1 MTYAEKNGSRFDQ
14 IFIDEP
20 LRKFLYENEITLDNY
35 LSHQEELKKLF
46 PDENS
51 YQTFLHAYL
60 SSSGIIS
67 YRQFL
72 KDPQKI
78 DLFLHP
84 RYIQQRPH
92 IHDFY
97 EIKYLLKGSGTVH
110 IASELIFLKESDLC
124 LISPYVPH
132 SSEIYS
138 DDTVMINLVLPE
150 EHLHAL
156 LPHVMSYPNIFQQ
169 YFSSD
174 QSLSSER
181 RFLYCSTKQ
190 DPEICRLIQTLLDY
204 YSDKKGRTVPGN
216 LLTETFFEQI
226 FLYILS
232 LQLSEQE
239 KQRDHIVGDQT
250 LETMTSYIREHLQD
264 VSLADVAAFLH
275 FSAPYTSK
283 LIRKKTGYT
292 FQMLLLILR
301 MEKAA
306 ELLKRTDWPVDQI
319 AAEVG
324 LSGKTNFYRQF
335 KNLYGMS
342 PAIFRAEEQDGIRH
356 N

>member
-1 MTYAEKNGSRFDQ
+1 MTYTEKSGSRFEQ

-35 LSHQEELKKLF
+35 LSHQDELKKLF
-46 PDENS
+46 PDEES
-51 YQTFLHAYL
+51 YHTFLNAYL

-72 KDPQKI
+72 KAPQKI

-110 IASELIFLKESDLC
+110 ISSELIFLKQSDLC

-138 DDTVMINLVLPE
+138 DDAIMVNLVLPS
-150 EHLHAL
+150 EHLQCL
-156 LPHVMSYPNIFQQ
+156 LPRVMSFPNIFQQ
-169 YFSSD
+169 YFSPD
-174 QSLSSER
+174 QTLSAES
-181 RFLYCSTKQ
+181 RFLHCSTKQ
-190 DPEICRLIQTLLDY
+190 DPEIYRLVQSLLEY
-204 YSDKKGRTVPGN
+204 YSKKKGRTISGN
-216 LLTETFFEQI
+216 LISEAYLEQI
-226 FLYILS
+226 FLQILS
-232 LQLSEQE
+232 LQPAE
-239 KQRDHIVGDQT
+239 KEEERNRINEEQT
-250 LETMTSYIREHLQD
+250 LETMTAYIRENLQD
-264 VSLADVAAFLH
+264 VSLSEISKLLH
-275 FSAPYTSK
+275 FSTPYTSK

-306 ELLKRTDWPVDQI
+306 ELLKGTDWPVDRI
-319 AAEVG
+319 AAEIG
-324 LSGKTNFYRQF
+324 LTGKTNFYRQF
-335 KNLYGMS
+335 KNFYGMS
-342 PAIFRAEEQDGIRH
+342 PATFRKKE
-356 N
+356 

>member
-1 MTYAEKNGSRFDQ
+1 MTYTEKVGSRFDQ

-35 LSHQEELKKLF
+35 LSHQEELKNLF

-51 YQTFLHAYL
+51 YQAFLHSYL

-72 KDPQKI
+72 KEPQKI

-97 EIKYLLKGSGTVH
+97 EIKYLLNGSGTVH
-110 IASELIFLKESDLC
+110 IGSELIFLKESDLC

-138 DDTVMINLVLPE
+138 DDAVMVNLVLPA
-150 EHLHAL
+150 EHLQAL
-156 LPHVMSYPNIFQQ
+156 LPHVMSYPNTFQR

-174 QSLSSER
+174 QALSAEQ
-181 RFLYCSTKQ
+181 RFLHCSTKQ
-190 DPEICRLIQTLLDY
+190 DPEISRLFRSLLDY
-204 YSDKKGRTVPGN
+204 YSKKKGRAVPGN

-226 FLYILS
+226 FLYVLS
-232 LQLSEQE
+232 LQPTEEE
-239 KQRDHIVGDQT
+239 KQRGRIAGEKT
-250 LETMTSYIREHLQD
+250 LETMTGYIREHLQD
-264 VSLADVAAFLH
+264 VSLSDIAALLH
-275 FSAPYTSK
+275 FSAPYTSR

-306 ELLKRTDWPVDQI
+306 ELLKGTNWPVDQI

-335 KNLYGMS
+335 KNFYGMS
-342 PAIFRAEEQDGIRH
+342 PAMFRAENRV
-356 N
+356 